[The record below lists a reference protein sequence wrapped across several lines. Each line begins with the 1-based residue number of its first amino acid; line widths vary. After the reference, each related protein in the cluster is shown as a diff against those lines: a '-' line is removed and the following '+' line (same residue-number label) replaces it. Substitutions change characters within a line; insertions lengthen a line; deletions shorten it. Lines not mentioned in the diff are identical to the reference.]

1 MKLGLGLYRSMLD
14 SDHFRFAKQ
23 AGATHV
29 VAHVPGEFKGSKN
42 RIVTASDTGAHFGVC
57 DPDDPLWTVDGLSAL
72 RKSVEAEGLQLEA
85 LENFSPAHWDQILF
99 DGPGRA
105 RQIERLKCILR
116 DMGKVGIPVMGF
128 YFSLAGVWGRVEGPF
143 ARAGGVSVGF
153 EDPQDTPIPD
163 GMAWNMVVDGDAF
176 EAGGKR
182 PPVPYGEVE
191 RRFLAF
197 LDEMLP
203 VAAEAG
209 VVLAVHPD
217 DPPLRT
223 LRSTGRLICHPD
235 DYHALFAKRPHPSLK
250 AELCL
255 GTVGEMPGADIY
267 DLTDRL
273 SREDRIGYIHF
284 RNVKGKVPHYHE
296 VFVDEGETDMIRILR
311 ILHKNQYQG
320 VLIPDHTPV
329 MQCAAGWHA
338 GIAFALGYMKA
349 AMTLI
354 SQE

>member
-1 MKLGLGLYRSMLD
+1 
-14 SDHFRFAKQ
+14 
-23 AGATHV
+23 
-29 VAHVPGEFKGSKN
+29 
-42 RIVTASDTGAHFGVC
+42 
-57 DPDDPLWTVDGLSAL
+57 
-72 RKSVEAEGLQLEA
+72 
-85 LENFSPAHWDQILF
+85 
-99 DGPGRA
+99 
-105 RQIERLKCILR
+105 
-116 DMGKVGIPVMGF
+116 
-128 YFSLAGVWGRVEGPF
+128 
-143 ARAGGVSVGF
+143 
-153 EDPQDTPIPD
+153 
-163 GMAWNMVVDGDAF
+163 
-176 EAGGKR
+176 
-182 PPVPYGEVE
+182 
-191 RRFLAF
+191 
-197 LDEMLP
+197 
-203 VAAEAG
+203 
-209 VVLAVHPD
+209 
-217 DPPLRT
+217 PLRT
-223 LRSTGRLICHPD
+223 LRGTGRLICHPD
-235 DYHALFAKRPHPSLK
+235 DYHALFSKRPHPSLK

-354 SQE
+354 AQE